1 MDLRCGGH
9 SILTARR
16 PENRKILLTD
26 NGGLRSVY
34 FGDSES
40 QTPRSGAFDA
50 GGPGAASSDVGPAG
64 ARACAEGS
72 AVSRLQRCGARA
84 FGKVRLPRTSDA
96 KRAGPQDE
104 KHHRCHP
111 SCLRRARVPQLF
123 ARVSAVGFVRGRGER
138 RPGVAGV
145 ARLWMRRC
153 GGFAATPRSGARGLR
168 DGLAALAR
176 AALWRRVL
184 SNLRGRAEH
193 HWLRAVRRAKEA
205 LGGGAT
211 RCFGAQG
218 LGVFWG
224 AGARDSGAGIAEN
237 ARFGARPGPQV
248 RGDCVGAPWGRAS
261 RRDFSLC
268 FGAWAWVRLPWFGE
282 RAHGDADCPAGPK
295 SVGGGWFHERKR
307 RFGVGAASSFGAR
320 GSRGFA
326 AAGDARR

>member
-26 NGGLRSVY
+26 NGGLRSVS

-50 GGPGAASSDVGPAG
+50 GGPGAASTDVGPAG

-72 AVSRLQRCGARA
+72 AVSPLQRCGARA

-145 ARLWMRRC
+145 ARLRMRRC

-168 DGLAALAR
+168 DGLAALAQAELFR
-176 AALWRRVL
+176 RMLSKPPWLCRTSLAASGSASEGVASGL
-184 SNLRGRAEH
+184 
-193 HWLRAVRRAKEA
+193 VRR
-205 LGGGAT
+205 GTSGRVGSGF
-211 RCFGAQG
+211 FGAQWRVIPG
-218 LGVFWG
+218 Q
-224 AGARDSGAGIAEN
+224 ASPKTPASGRATRA
-237 ARFGARPGPQV
+237 A
-248 RGDCVGAPWGRAS
+248 AS
-261 RRDFSLC
+261 RRLRQWHL
-268 FGAWAWVRLPWFGE
+268 G
-282 RAHGDADCPAGPK
+282 GPGI
-295 SVGGGWFHERKR
+295 GGIF
-307 RFGVGAASSFGAR
+307 RFASEPGL
-320 GSRGFA
+320 G
-326 AAGDARR
+326 